1 MKAGSNDTAA
11 LITSPILSDGSSPPS
26 TKPPRCSQSTL
37 LGVVC
42 LILCLITWEAMG
54 EMLQDVN
61 VEYPKPAMLTFIV
74 HSWYA
79 SLLIPWTIY
88 RRNELKVTLLKHWTM
103 VKLSLYLFP
112 LMWLAAYLWYVS
124 LRQTRVSANNA
135 IYQSQCV
142 FVYIV
147 SLFIL
152 GERFDIKKASVLSIC
167 VFGVVLVIFT
177 ADRNAAAGGGGGGSS
192 GNSSNITSPSS
203 GPGKIVIHE
212 TLWGYSALLLGVVA
226 FAIYEVL
233 FKRFEQ
239 QAEEKKKEEKR
250 AAGRLG
256 SAGMTADS
264 MSESQ
269 ENFEASIIFLGLC
282 GVVNICLGWPFVP
295 IFDAIGWE
303 TFLLPNNH
311 LTKQIMLNGFI
322 DTIFNFAFIWGVA
335 LTSPVFMSTGTIL
348 IIPLG
353 IFVDGFIG
361 KGWMNFWQLC
371 GVGFI
376 VIGFL
381 GLNYVEHLKKKMKK
395 KNMSEES
402 RRGGMKNNSKQLYQ
416 EAKTENNIEEG
427 SQQKIGH
434 SNDVV
439 ATNAEDMW

>member
-1 MKAGSNDTAA
+1 MKTERNDTAA
-11 LITSPILSDGSSPPS
+11 LITSPILSNSSSPPS

-37 LGVVC
+37 LGVAC

-79 SLLIPWTIY
+79 SLLIPWTII

-147 SLFIL
+147 SLFVL
-152 GERFDIKKASVLSIC
+152 GERFDIKKAGVLSIC

-177 ADRNAAAGGGGGGSS
+177 ADRNDAGGGGSS
-192 GNSSNITSPSS
+192 GHNSSNITSSPSS

-239 QAEEKKKEEKR
+239 QAEERKKEEKR

-256 SAGMTADS
+256 SAGMTADPI
-264 MSESQ
+264 SESQ
-269 ENFEASIIFLGLC
+269 DNFEASIIFLGLC

-295 IFDAIGWE
+295 IFDSIGWE
-303 TFLLPNNH
+303 TFLLPNVH

-381 GLNYVEHLKKKMKK
+381 GLNYVEHMKK
-395 KNMSEES
+395 KNGGKKKIKKKYKSA
-402 RRGGMKNNSKQLYQ
+402 RGGGMKNNSTQLYQ

-427 SQQKIGH
+427 SQQ
-434 SNDVV
+434 
-439 ATNAEDMW
+439 